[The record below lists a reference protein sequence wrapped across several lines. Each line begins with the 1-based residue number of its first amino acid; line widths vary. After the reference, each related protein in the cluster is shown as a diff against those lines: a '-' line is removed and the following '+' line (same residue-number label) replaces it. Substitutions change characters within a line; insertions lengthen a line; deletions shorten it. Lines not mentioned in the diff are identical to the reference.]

1 MEETVKNGV
10 YAALVGVRVL
20 ASKAVFMR
28 DATGLVKAI
37 GPFAAFLFGAQCI
50 SPPSSGFITYAW
62 LPYLWPGSD
71 ILLIL
76 TIGMIF
82 SLFHAVTYSQ
92 IGSVYPRSGA
102 DYVFA
107 SRTLSPVGAFSSNF
121 ALSIFSGL
129 VAGSLIAWIPST
141 LMSSYFFEL
150 GTVTGQSYL
159 LTWSGMLT
167 SGIWVFIIGSIAV
180 LVTLVLMLVSPSK
193 TVGFLKYSFYLA
205 MISWAIILISLAT
218 IDSKTFIT
226 NWNAFMGAG
235 NFDQVIPAAQKSGLV
250 YQYSPITASVAGLIM
265 AFWIYYGYYI
275 PTFFAGEIKRAQ
287 RTLILGSIGSLVFMW
302 ALFGVGAVLLTR
314 LVPTTWLGAEGY
326 LFYGAPG
333 VMTAMPFISFYAA
346 VAQPNL
352 ILGAIV
358 FIGFFLSLIGL
369 AVTYFYY
376 VSRNIFAWSFDR
388 LAPAKLADVRPNGA
402 PWVSVIM
409 ITVLAE
415 IGLALSQYTT
425 IFVQLNFTLFAV
437 LCMMVPVLSAI
448 ILPWKNK
455 QAFQQSPALVSKRV
469 AGIPMITLFG
479 SITFAYLLWMVYAS
493 YAYPSVGGYVGP
505 NMILLF
511 VSVLVAGIVLF
522 YVAKAVRAR
531 EGLDLK
537 YIYSSIPPE

>member
-1 MEETVKNGV
+1 MEETVKNSG
-10 YAALVGVRVL
+10 YGPL
-20 ASKAVFMR
+20 AGLNGLAGKAVFMR

-107 SRTLSPVGAFSSNF
+107 SRTLSPVGAFGSNF

-167 SGIWVFIIGSIAV
+167 SGIWVFIIGSIATV
-180 LVTLVLMLVSPSK
+180 VTLILMLVSPSK

-218 IDSKTFIT
+218 IDSKTFHNQLEHIHGRRQLRSSNT
-226 NWNAFMGAG
+226 SCAKERPR
-235 NFDQVIPAAQKSGLV
+235 IPVLSNHGVCCRAN
-250 YQYSPITASVAGLIM
+250 
-265 AFWIYYGYYI
+265 YGVLDLLRI
-275 PTFFAGEIKRAQ
+275 LHTQHSLRVRLKRAP

-352 ILGAIV
+352 ILGGIV

-437 LCMMVPVLSAI
+437 LCMMVPVGSAI

-455 QAFQQSPALVSKRV
+455 QAFQQSPALVSRKV
-469 AGIPMITLFG
+469 AGIPLITLFG

-505 NMILLF
+505 SMILLF
-511 VSVLVAGIVLF
+511 VSVLVAGIVIF
-522 YVAKAVRAR
+522 YVAKAVRTPGKA
-531 EGLDLK
+531 
-537 YIYSSIPPE
+537 ST